1 MSTYS
6 IVWETEGIEAE
17 NPFEAAKEALDQIK
31 SGYAIVFTILN
42 EQTGEMHSVDLIEE
56 EENDAVYEMKD
67 YVSVFE
73 RNQNKTNT

>member
-17 NPFEAAKEALDQIK
+17 NPIDAAQIAFDQIQE
-31 SGYAIVFTILN
+31 GYATSFTLLN
-42 EQTGEMHSVDLIEE
+42 EQTGEMHSVDLGEIEDE
-56 EENDAVYEMKD
+56 YLCRVTQ

>member
-17 NPFEAAKEALDQIK
+17 NPIDAAQIAFDQIQE
-31 SGYAIVFTILN
+31 GYATQFYILN

-56 EENDAVYEMKD
+56 EVNDAVFKIKN

-73 RNQNKTNT
+73 RKRN